1 MFILHVRKKEIISI
15 DLNRLSH
22 NTITM
27 IYHGFLL
34 GLGASGGDDEA
45 LLALLVP
52 TDCRLARIASMGH
65 MHYVMMLGFKIQ
77 NSLCLFKC

>member
-15 DLNRLSH
+15 DLSH

-34 GLGASGGDDEA
+34 GLGASGGDEA

-52 TDCRLARIASMGH
+52 TDCRLASMGH
-65 MHYVMMLGFKIQ
+65 M
-77 NSLCLFKC
+77 

>member
-22 NTITM
+22 NAITM

-34 GLGASGGDDEA
+34 GLGASGGDEA

-52 TDCRLARIASMGH
+52 TDCRLASMVH
-65 MHYVMMLGFKIQ
+65 M
-77 NSLCLFKC
+77 